1 MSHATAAPRREA
13 PPAPEAPPVA
23 LSEATPSAPSDPQQM
38 HWARSTLLHLRFL
51 NSFHLAPVILFALSQ
66 ADQLTLGRGLLIV
79 FIMHAFVYPSSA
91 GYNSY
96 FDRDTE
102 ATGGL
107 KSPPPVHDALYWTVT
122 AFDVLAVALSAWI
135 NPVLGVGVLL
145 WTLASRAYS
154 NDKVRIKAR
163 PWLGYL
169 WVVFFQGWFT
179 YEMVWF
185 GAQDLPVS
193 DWPVL
198 FDLKLILPGLFC
210 SLLVAGSYPL
220 TQIYQ
225 FEEDAKRG
233 DKTVAMTLGYSGTF
247 LWCAGA
253 LTIGFGAMIAYFLM
267 FERIQ
272 NLLVVTPL
280 FLPSLVFLGWWF
292 FKVRQDT
299 SHANHHNAMRMSNIS
314 AWCGNTAFIVIIAF
328 NHWWLSAGSAS

>member
-1 MSHATAAPRREA
+1 MSHATAAPRRE
-13 PPAPEAPPVA
+13 PSSLKAPPVA
-23 LSEATPSAPSDPQQM
+23 LAEASAGKAAAPASAEM
-38 HWARSTLLHLRFL
+38 SRLRSTFLHLRFL

-66 ADQLTLGRGLLIV
+66 AGELTLGRGLLLV
-79 FIMHAFVYPSSA
+79 FIMHALVYPSSA

-107 KSPPPVHDALYWTVT
+107 KAPPPVHEALYWTVT

-135 NPVLGVGVLL
+135 NPVLGAGVFL

-169 WVVFFQGWFT
+169 WVVVFQGWWT
-179 YEMVWF
+179 YAMVWF

-193 DWPVL
+193 AWPVL

-233 DKTVAMTLGYSGTF
+233 DKTVAMTLGYTGTF
-247 LWCAGA
+247 LWCAAA
-253 LTIGFGAMIAYFLM
+253 LTLGFGAMIAYFLM
-267 FERIQ
+267 FERIE

-280 FLPSLVFLGWWF
+280 FVPSLIFLGWWF
-292 FKVRQDT
+292 MKVRQDT

-314 AWCGNTAFIVIIAF
+314 AWCGNTAFVIIMAF
-328 NHWWLSAGSAS
+328 NHWWLAGGAS